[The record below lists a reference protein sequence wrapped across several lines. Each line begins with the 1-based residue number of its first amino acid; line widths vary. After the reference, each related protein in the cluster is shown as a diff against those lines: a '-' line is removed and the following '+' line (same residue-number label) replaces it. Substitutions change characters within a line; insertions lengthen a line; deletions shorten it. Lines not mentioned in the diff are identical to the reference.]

1 MMKRF
6 LWVVNALPIV
16 GVVAIALYV
25 GVNQWSQSNQAI
37 GAAPQVPSAQV
48 PASEVSNTEWGTVES
63 VSDGD
68 TLKVMLDGKEI
79 KVRLCGVDAPEKAQ
93 PSGEEAK
100 AFLEKLVQNAGGRV
114 GLVETDT
121 DRYGRMVAEVFF
133 VLGETEQSAQ
143 EELLKAGMVYVYPQ
157 YVGSCPNGEVFKRVE
172 AIAQRSK
179 AGVWAR
185 NNERPWDYRRNQR
198 N

>member
-25 GVNQWSQSNQAI
+25 GVNQWSKSNQAI

-48 PASEVSNTEWGTVES
+48 PSVPVSNTEWGTIVS

-68 TLKVMLDGKEI
+68 TLKVMLDGEEI

-93 PSGEEAK
+93 PMGEESK
-100 AFLEKLVQNAGGRV
+100 AFLEKLVQNAGGKV
-114 GLVETDT
+114 GIVETDT

-157 YVGSCPNGEVFKRVE
+157 YVGGCPNGEVFERVE
-172 AIAQRSK
+172 AIAQKSK

-185 NNERPWDYRRNQR
+185 NDQRPWDYRRDKR

>member
-6 LWVVNALPIV
+6 LWVVNALPIF

-25 GVNQWSQSNQAI
+25 GVNQWSKSNQAI
-37 GAAPQVPSAQV
+37 GADPQVSAAQV
-48 PASEVSNTEWGTVES
+48 PASEVRNTEWGTVES

-79 KVRLCGVDAPEKAQ
+79 KVRLCGVDAPEKEQ
-93 PSGEEAK
+93 PLGAESK
-100 AFLEKLVQNAGGRV
+100 AFLEKLAANAGGRV

-157 YVGSCPNGEVFKRVE
+157 YVDTCPNGEPFKRSE

-179 AGVWAR
+179 VGVWAR
-185 NNERPWDYRRNQR
+185 NDERPWEYRRR
-198 N
+198 

>member
-1 MMKRF
+1 MKFQRF
-6 LWVVNALPIV
+6 INALPIV
-16 GVVAIALYV
+16 IIGAIALYV
-25 GVNQWSQSNQAI
+25 GVNQWSKSNQAI
-37 GAAPQVPSAQV
+37 GAAPQAPSAP
-48 PASEVSNTEWGTVES
+48 PALEVSNTEWGTVES

-68 TLKVMLDGKEI
+68 TLRVLIDGEEI

-93 PSGEEAK
+93 PLGSESK
-100 AFLEKLVQNAGGRV
+100 AFLEKLVQNAGGKV
-114 GLVETDT
+114 GIVETDT

-185 NNERPWDYRRNQR
+185 NNERPWDYRRNNR

>member
-25 GVNQWSQSNQAI
+25 GANQWSKSNQAI
-37 GAAPQVPSAQV
+37 GAAPQVASAQV
-48 PASEVSNTEWGTVES
+48 PSSEVRNTEWGTVES

-68 TLKVMLDGKEI
+68 TLKVMLDGREV
-79 KVRLCGVDAPEKAQ
+79 KVRLCGVDAPEKEQ
-93 PSGEEAK
+93 PLGAESK

-121 DRYGRMVAEVFF
+121 DRYGRMVAEAFF

-143 EELLKAGMVYVYPQ
+143 EELLKAGMVYVYPK
-157 YVGSCPNGEVFKRVE
+157 YVDSCPNGEPFKRVE
-172 AIAQRSK
+172 AIAQGSK
-179 AGVWAR
+179 VGVWAR
-185 NNERPWDYRRNQR
+185 NDQRPWDYRKANR
-198 N
+198 

>member
-6 LWVVNALPIV
+6 LWVVNALPIL
-16 GVVAIALYV
+16 GVVAIAVYV

-37 GAAPQVPSAQV
+37 GAAPQVPPV
-48 PASEVSNTEWGTVES
+48 PVSNTEWGTVES

-68 TLKVMLDGKEI
+68 TLKVMLDGEEI

-93 PSGEEAK
+93 PMGEESK
-100 AFLEKLVQNAGGRV
+100 AFLEKLVQNAGGKV
-114 GLVETDT
+114 GIVETDT

-157 YVGSCPNGEVFKRVE
+157 YVGSCPNGEVFERVE

-185 NNERPWDYRRNQR
+185 NDQRPWNYRKANRG
-198 N
+198 

>member
-6 LWVVNALPIV
+6 LWVVNALPIL
-16 GVVAIALYV
+16 GVVAIAVYV

-48 PASEVSNTEWGTVES
+48 PASEVNSTEWGTVES

-68 TLKVMLDGKEI
+68 TLKVMLNGKAI
-79 KVRLCGVDAPEKAQ
+79 KVRLCGVDAPEKEQ
-93 PSGEEAK
+93 PLGRESK
-100 AFLEKLVQNAGGRV
+100 AFLEKLVANTGGKV

-121 DRYGRMVAEVFF
+121 DRYGRTVAEVFF

-143 EELLKAGMVYVYPQ
+143 EELLKAGLVYVYPQ
-157 YVGSCPNGEVFKRVE
+157 YVNSCPNGDVFKRSE
-172 AIAQRSK
+172 AVAQKSK
-179 AGVWAR
+179 VGVWAR
-185 NNERPWDYRRNQR
+185 NDQRPWDYRRDKR

>member
-1 MMKRF
+1 MMKRC
-6 LWVVNALPIV
+6 LWVVNALPIF

-25 GVNQWSQSNQAI
+25 GVNQWSKSNQAI
-37 GAAPQVPSAQV
+37 GADPQVSAAQV
-48 PASEVSNTEWGTVES
+48 PASEVRNTEWGTVES

-79 KVRLCGVDAPEKAQ
+79 KVRLCGVDAPEKEQ
-93 PSGEEAK
+93 PLGAESK
-100 AFLEKLVQNAGGRV
+100 AFLEKLAANAGGRV

-157 YVGSCPNGEVFKRVE
+157 YVDTCPNGEPFKRSE

-179 AGVWAR
+179 VGVWAR
-185 NNERPWDYRRNQR
+185 NDERPWEYRRR
-198 N
+198 